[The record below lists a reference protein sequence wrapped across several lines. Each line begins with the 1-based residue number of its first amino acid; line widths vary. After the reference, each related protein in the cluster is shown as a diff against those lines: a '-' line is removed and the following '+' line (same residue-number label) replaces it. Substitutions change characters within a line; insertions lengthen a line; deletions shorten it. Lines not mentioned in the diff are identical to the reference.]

1 MLEEPEL
8 GLVRQ
13 PREPHTAPA
22 ELAEVSVEAGRVTL
36 PVEVRTEAE
45 AEAEPEVEVDTEK
58 AGDAKTSESESE
70 TEGLRERGQVPK
82 DVDRALAL
90 CRLGVEP
97 DSDISGDSARMRSSS
112 TPSLICRI
120 SVIVRSR

>member
-13 PREPHTAPA
+13 TREPHTAPA

-45 AEAEPEVEVDTEK
+45 AEAEPEVEVDPEK

-70 TEGLRERGQVPK
+70 TEEVILR
-82 DVDRALAL
+82 
-90 CRLGVEP
+90 C
-97 DSDISGDSARMRSSS
+97 
-112 TPSLICRI
+112 
-120 SVIVRSR
+120 